1 MDKFEDITLSEISQL
16 PKGQYCKRLLLREVS
31 IVVKLTATERRP
43 GDAGSVGE
51 GEGRGGNGQP
61 FSGCRVLIL

>member
-51 GEGRGGNGQP
+51 G
-61 FSGCRVLIL
+61 